1 MSNDHNKDTVRL
13 HTNSAEE
20 GKEPTVSI
28 GFAPRPFDVDCTTSR
43 RPLLLTWTLTRQMMI
58 IGVVLVASVS
68 FVGLM
73 AAVISLKVQLH
84 QVSTNLS
91 LMESKAPSTYQSLVS
106 NLTSTFQDRKVYFNT
121 AASVKNSLYFAN

>member
-13 HTNSAEE
+13 HTNSTEE

-28 GFAPRPFDVDCTTSR
+28 GFAPRPMATR

-121 AASVKNSLYFAN
+121 EASVKNSLYSQIKGS